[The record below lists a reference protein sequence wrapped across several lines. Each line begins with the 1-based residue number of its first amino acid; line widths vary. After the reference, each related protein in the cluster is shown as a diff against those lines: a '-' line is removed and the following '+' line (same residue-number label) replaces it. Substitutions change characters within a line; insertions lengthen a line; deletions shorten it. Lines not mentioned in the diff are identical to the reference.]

1 MVMVRGKFITL
12 EGSEGVGKTTNLE
25 FVYRYLESAG
35 IESVQTREPGGTPLA
50 EELRE
55 ILLAVREETMS
66 AQAELLMMFAA
77 RSQHLDQVIEPHL
90 AAGRWVICDRFT
102 DATYAYQGGGRG
114 VDEDQIAALEALVH
128 GDLQPDLTLYLDLA
142 PEIASQRIAQRKAD
156 RFELEKRAFFERV
169 RASYLNRA
177 ERYKRFAV
185 IDASVTLAEVQ
196 NRIAEVLQRLI
207 DSNGSES

>member
-1 MVMVRGKFITL
+1 MVRGKFITL

-25 FVYRYLESAG
+25 FIYRYLESAG
-35 IESVQTREPGGTPLA
+35 IDSVQTREPGGTPLA

-114 VDEDQIAALEALVH
+114 VDDEQIAALEALVH

-142 PEIASQRIAQRKAD
+142 PEIALQRIAQRQAD
-156 RFELEKRAFFERV
+156 RFELEQRAFFERV

-185 IDASVTLAEVQ
+185 IDASVTLPEVQ
-196 NRIAEVLQRLI
+196 NSIAEVLQRLI
-207 DSNGSES
+207 DASKSES

>member
-25 FVYRYLESAG
+25 FIYRYLESAG
-35 IESVQTREPGGTPLA
+35 IDSVQTREPGGTPLA

-207 DSNGSES
+207 DSNESES

>member
-207 DSNGSES
+207 DSNESES

>member
-128 GDLQPDLTLYLDLA
+128 GNLQPDLTLYLDLA

-207 DSNGSES
+207 DSNESES

>member
-1 MVMVRGKFITL
+1 MVRGKFITL
-12 EGSEGVGKTTNLE
+12 EGSEGVGKTTNVE

-35 IESVQTREPGGTPLA
+35 IDSVQTREPGGTPLA

-66 AQAELLMMFAA
+66 AQTELLMMFAA

-207 DSNGSES
+207 DSNESES

>member
-1 MVMVRGKFITL
+1 MARGKFITL
-12 EGSEGVGKTTNLE
+12 EGSEGAGKTTNLE
-25 FVYRYLESAG
+25 FIYRYLESAG

-66 AQAELLMMFAA
+66 TQAELLMMFAA

-90 AAGRWVICDRFT
+90 DAGRWVICDRFT

-142 PEIASQRIAQRKAD
+142 PEIASQRIAQRQPD

-177 ERYKRFAV
+177 KRFERFAV
-185 IDASVTLAEVQ
+185 IDASATLAEVQ
-196 NRIAEVLQRLI
+196 GRIGEVLQRLI
-207 DSNGSES
+207 EFNESGS

>member
-1 MVMVRGKFITL
+1 MVRGKFITL

-196 NRIAEVLQRLI
+196 NRIAEVLQSLI
-207 DSNGSES
+207 DSDESES

>member
-35 IESVQTREPGGTPLA
+35 IDSVQTREPGGTPLA

-55 ILLAVREETMS
+55 ILLAVREEAMS

-185 IDASVTLAEVQ
+185 IDASVTLAQVQ
-196 NRIAEVLQRLI
+196 NRIAEVLQSLI
-207 DSNGSES
+207 DSNESES

>member
-1 MVMVRGKFITL
+1 MVRGKFITL

-66 AQAELLMMFAA
+66 AQPELLMMFAA

-177 ERYKRFAV
+177 ERFKRFAV

-196 NRIAEVLQRLI
+196 NRIAEVVQRLI
-207 DSNGSES
+207 DSNESES

>member
-1 MVMVRGKFITL
+1 MVRGKFITL

-207 DSNGSES
+207 DSNESES